1 MKVKVESFA
10 RDLVSYHVPPDLRNF
25 ENVKHLAGTFPGA
38 EADEIRRLLIIKK
51 KKKKNAWL
59 LFSRRERRRTRRKR
73 RRRIIV
79 SGAKPPTQPP
89 SERMFSARALF
100 DAWLEKSVEKLAAR
114 AALSLFPRRS
124 N

>member
-51 KKKKNAWL
+51 KKKRTRGYYFRGEKGGGREGRGGGGLLYLEQSHPPSRLANGCLARE
-59 LFSRRERRRTRRKR
+59 LFSTR
-73 RRRIIV
+73 
-79 SGAKPPTQPP
+79 G
-89 SERMFSARALF
+89 
-100 DAWLEKSVEKLAAR
+100 
-114 AALSLFPRRS
+114 
-124 N
+124 